1 MSHAIIF
8 VCFVS
13 SPANARDR
21 SKQAAYK
28 HIADFLKLLTSNDEL
43 AGKIAL
49 NQDTWNNKTDP
60 NIIIML
66 EDYTHDIT
74 PEDIEGEDE
83 FQIRVGVSIYN
94 DFSQEILE
102 KTGDYLQ
109 NSDNADPDGIVERT
123 EAAIERYV
131 AEKLK
136 NTQNITENKRR
147 MRIRVKRR

>member
-1 MSHAIIF
+1 MEKVPENI
-8 VCFVS
+8 
-13 SPANARDR
+13 
-21 SKQAAYK
+21 KQATYK
-28 HIADFLKLLTSNDEL
+28 HIADFLNLLTGNDEL

-66 EDYTHDIT
+66 QDYTHDIT
-74 PEDIEGEDE
+74 PEDIEGTDE
-83 FQIRVGVSIYN
+83 FEIRIGVSIFN

-109 NSDNADPDGIVERT
+109 NSDNADPDQIVGRI
-123 EAAIERYV
+123 EAAIEKYV

-136 NTQNITENKRR
+136 SSQNITENKRR
-147 MRIRVKRR
+147 VRIRVKRR